1 MTHRID
7 QSNTSCFDCIYRYH
21 YTITACSHT
30 ICISCLHAAIEE
42 KIQLQLETFICPRC
56 SNKEDSTQLNPQQ
69 SVVEPSSKA
78 RQRNKNKPESA
89 QILHAQL
96 HSVQHK
102 HEPTQVNQLQ
112 QQEYIQTLE
121 LQLKRLTEENIH
133 LINTGASTN
142 VKIQV
147 LGEQIKKL
155 SIDNANLEKQAHRNE
170 LLAKEAQKEKEALI
184 RYNEQLAQSLP
195 NVEKDLKRIE
205 EILHEQLN
213 ESQTSYLHEIDQY
226 KRRIAQLE
234 TDNEQFEKEIY
245 QLKQTIDLNQQKE
258 HEYNDLQQQLTKEIE
273 EYKKQIDHLQIQY
286 QSQKNKFR
294 QEIERLEQEKISE
307 QHQYEESLYSKLAE
321 KHIQID
327 ALRTELD
334 ETKERNDS
342 TFSQLDERLQSK
354 RDGSQLLNNIQYFGQ
369 CLSSSR
375 HIFEST
381 IESSKQ
387 TLSTTVTTNKHD
399 NNQRHI
405 QTNNAILILMI
416 LMIQHTKSQLQ
427 STANLVIGST
437 VVHHK
442 HILWI
447 LNYPILTMRVDF

>member
-1 MTHRID
+1 
-7 QSNTSCFDCIYRYH
+7 CV
-21 YTITACSHT
+21 
-30 ICISCLHAAIEE
+30 HAAIEE

-78 RQRNKNKPESA
+78 RQRNKNKTESA

-142 VKIQV
+142 VKNQV
-147 LGEQIKKL
+147 LCEQIKKL
-155 SIDNANLEKQAHRNE
+155 SIDNANFEKQAHP
-170 LLAKEAQKEKEALI
+170 
-184 RYNEQLAQSLP
+184 QSLP

-334 ETKERNDS
+334 ETKGRNDS

-369 CLSSSR
+369 YLSSSR

>member
-1 MTHRID
+1 MFAY
-7 QSNTSCFDCIYRYH
+7 N
-21 YTITACSHT
+21 
-30 ICISCLHAAIEE
+30 L
-42 KIQLQLETFICPRC
+42 C

-78 RQRNKNKPESA
+78 RQRNKNKTESA

-226 KRRIAQLE
+226 KQ
-234 TDNEQFEKEIY
+234 
-245 QLKQTIDLNQQKE
+245 
-258 HEYNDLQQQLTKEIE
+258 HEYNDLQQLTKEIE

-381 IESSKQ
+381 IESCKQ

-442 HILWI
+442 HILWN
-447 LNYPILTMRVDF
+447 LNYTILTTRVDF